1 MNDKEIHDTIENAD
15 LDGMRNYISL
25 LLIKLYKENKITDVE
40 RIAYEIKILTYDK
53 YQLYKIYEIL
63 KGVEV

>member
-53 YQLYKIYEIL
+53 YQLYKTYEIL
-63 KGVEV
+63 KGVDV

>member
-25 LLIKLYKENKITDVE
+25 LLIKLYKDNKITDIE
-40 RIAYEIKILTYDK
+40 RIAYELKILSLDK
-53 YQLYKIYEIL
+53 YGLYKIYEIL